1 MKKSIRTLVTL
12 FDINREEESSRTAK
26 YLKSV
31 EDRAPKVILLSCPG
45 QLRLVS
51 VDRESVYAVE
61 SYGGTVFGN
70 EATLDHGVRRL
81 QIPLLCVMGHRDCS
95 ALEYQPKI
103 NNATDAEKAL
113 YDHIAAGLENAPKS
127 GIKRTL
133 QHIDAQV
140 SAALSRYADVVK
152 TGKLAVVGIYG
163 DETGKLFLVNYNGL
177 KGKDALGYSLPDVN
191 AEYFL

>member
-1 MKKSIRTLVTL
+1 MKKAIRTLVTL
-12 FDINREEESSRTAK
+12 FNINREEESSRTAK

-31 EDRAPKVILLSCPG
+31 EDRAPKAILLSCPG
-45 QLRLVS
+45 QLRMVT

-61 SYGGTVFGN
+61 SYGATIFGC
-70 EATLDHGVRRL
+70 EATLDHAVRRL

-95 ALEYQPKI
+95 ALEHQPKI

-113 YDHIAAGLENAPKS
+113 YDHIAAGLENVPKS

-163 DETGKLFLVNYNGL
+163 DETGKLFLTNYNGL
-177 KGKDALGYSLPDVN
+177 KGKDTLKYCLPDVD
-191 AEYFL
+191 ETYFM